1 MKYEKQKNQLIK
13 IYERHQNTPY
23 IKWLCNNMLMTA
35 NIKRS
40 FTNTFTKVH
49 DYRFSNDRFAY
60 IMRTIRFAN
69 MQWFGMMTI
78 LFTIWTFRL
87 RSLQELIDLLTFNG
101 LTCWL
106 TILALLILVLLTI
119 VGQTGLLTVNSSAS
133 LLTLLTLQEF
143 CLLTLLEHTPLTGL
157 HWYKR
162 FTFPRTLDKITI
174 HLAMTWLLQFPD
186 LETGRPTLVNWGK
199 SSSLKEKEILPGMD
213 YWKTSLYNVLR
224 IFNEKFIWLFCAVNV
239 ATIDFSSLT
248 FPCTT
253 RCMESL

>member
-1 MKYEKQKNQLIK
+1 MNIIK
-13 IYERHQNTPY
+13 IRLTLSDFVTTCL
-23 IKWLCNNMLMTA
+23 WLLTLKDRLRTRLLRFTTTDSRMTDLLTLWEQSDLPTCNGL
-35 NIKRS
+35 
-40 FTNTFTKVH
+40 V
-49 DYRFSNDRFAY
+49 
-60 IMRTIRFAN
+60 
-69 MQWFGMMTI
+69 WWPI

-133 LLTLLTLQEF
+133 LLTLLTLQAF

-199 SSSLKEKEILPGMD
+199 SSSLKEKEIVPGMD
-213 YWKTSLYNVLR
+213 YLETSLYNVLR